1 MVGRFPA
8 TARMPSLQPAP
19 TPVPSPSSPTADSGG
34 PPSGK
39 APDFADIL
47 SLARRAAA
55 AYDTPEAIRAAYPNT
70 EQVSTLP
77 VSGIQYFL
85 ETDPLGPRQWL
96 AIRGTCN
103 RANFKDDADCW
114 EIVDADLGIVAHRGF
129 ALAARELSGELG
141 PHLRRDARLVVT
153 GHSLGAAVAVLI
165 MALVRQQ
172 GVALEPTVNFGQ
184 PKVTNA
190 AGADRLGDL
199 PVMRVVDEN
208 DLVPL
213 LPPNLLFDQRHG
225 SYAHFGPE
233 LILLRDEYYVW
244 LDRHRA
250 RDGDVA
256 GFWRNLE
263 QASLEEHYMANYL
276 RRLVSKQSKSV
287 AVPFEQREAYVVRD
301 GR

>member
-1 MVGRFPA
+1 M
-8 TARMPSLQPAP
+8 P
-19 TPVPSPSSPTADSGG
+19 TPLPASAPNPSPNSLTADSEG
-34 PPSGK
+34 PPSGTP
-39 APDFADIL
+39 PDFVRIL

-55 AYDTPEAIRAAYPNT
+55 AYDTPEAIRAAFPNT
-70 EQVSTLP
+70 VLVSTLP
-77 VSGIQYFL
+77 ASGIQYFL
-85 ETDPLGPRQWL
+85 ESDPPGSRQWL
-96 AIRGTCN
+96 TIRGTCN

-114 EIVDADLGIVAHRGF
+114 EIVDTDLGIVAHRGF
-129 ALAARELSGELG
+129 ALAARELAGELG

-172 GVALEPTVNFGQ
+172 GFPLEPTVNFGQ

-199 PVMRVVDEN
+199 PVTRVVDEN

-213 LPPNLLFDQRHG
+213 LPPDLLFDQRHG

-250 RDGDVA
+250 RGGDVA
-256 GFWRNLE
+256 GFWRNFE
-263 QASLEEHYMANYL
+263 QLSLEEHYMANYL
-276 RRLVSKQSKSV
+276 RRLDSKREESV
-287 AVPFEQREAYVVRD
+287 AVPFEQRESYVVRD